1 MVDTIKISANPEKVS
16 TPGLK
21 KVFRIINLANQK
33 SEGDYITLDDENPN
47 EEKMLTYVPSDTY
60 VFEKRCQEF

>member
-33 SEGDYITLDDENPN
+33 SEGDYITLDHENPN
-47 EEKMLTYVPSDTY
+47 EEKSLHMFHPDTY